1 MELTRGLVVDK
12 ASILEMIVL
21 QSPTLLNEPFKVKE
35 PESSLPWTAQS
46 DATEL
51 FRDIQNR
58 CKWASLHY
66 YYYGYCYHTRCSKQ
80 SPVVRQLDSDLN
92 SNHSQNLKAKKNSL
106 QNVDFSILST
116 TTFWMFAK
124 VRGQISKLLLFL
136 KGSVH
141 FFLWVFHLKCKENF
155 DLLK

>member
-21 QSPTLLNEPFKVKE
+21 QSPTLNEPLPAKE

-46 DATEL
+46 DATKL

-58 CKWASLHY
+58 CKWASLH
-66 YYYGYCYHTRCSKQ
+66 YYGYCYHTRCSKQ
-80 SPVVRQLDSDLN
+80 SPVVRQWGSDLI
-92 SNHSQNLKAKKNSL
+92 SNQSQNLKAKKNSL

-141 FFLWVFHLKCKENF
+141 FFLSVFHLKCKENF

>member
-21 QSPTLLNEPFKVKE
+21 QSPTLNEPFKVKE
-35 PESSLPWTAQS
+35 PESSLPWTVWCNWA
-46 DATEL
+46 

-58 CKWASLHY
+58 CKWASLH
-66 YYYGYCYHTRCSKQ
+66 YYGYCYHTRCSKQ
-80 SPVVRQLDSDLN
+80 SPVVRQWGSDLI
-92 SNHSQNLKAKKNSL
+92 SNQSQNLKAKKNSL
-106 QNVDFSILST
+106 QNVDFSIMST
-116 TTFWMFAK
+116 ETFWMFAK

-141 FFLWVFHLKCKENF
+141 FFLSVFHLKCKENF

>member
-1 MELTRGLVVDK
+1 MELTRVLVVDK
-12 ASILEMIVL
+12 ASILEIIVL
-21 QSPTLLNEPFKVKE
+21 QSPTLKVNPSKSKSQRAVCHE
-35 PESSLPWTAQS
+35 HFEQS

-66 YYYGYCYHTRCSKQ
+66 YGYCYHTRCSKQ
-80 SPVVRQLDSDLN
+80 SPVVRQWSSDLI
-92 SNHSQNLKAKKNSL
+92 SNQSQNLKAKKNSL
-106 QNVDFSILST
+106 PNVDFSILST
-116 TTFWMFAK
+116 ETFWMFAK

-136 KGSVH
+136 KGSMH
-141 FFLWVFHLKCKENF
+141 FFLSVFHLKCKENF

>member
-12 ASILEMIVL
+12 ASILEIIVL
-21 QSPTLLNEPFKVKE
+21 QSPTLNEPFKVKE
-35 PESSLPWTAQS
+35 PESSLPGPVWCNWA
-46 DATEL
+46 

-58 CKWASLHY
+58 CKWASLH
-66 YYYGYCYHTRCSKQ
+66 YYGYCYHTRCSKQ
-80 SPVVRQLDSDLN
+80 SPVVRQWGSDLI
-92 SNHSQNLKAKKNSL
+92 SNQSQNLKAKKNSL
-106 QNVDFSILST
+106 QNVDFSIMST
-116 TTFWMFAK
+116 ETFWMFAK

-141 FFLWVFHLKCKENF
+141 FFLSVFHLKCKENF

>member
-21 QSPTLLNEPFKVKE
+21 QSPTLNEPFKVKE
-35 PESSLPWTAQS
+35 PESSLTWTVWC
-46 DATEL
+46 
-51 FRDIQNR
+51 N
-58 CKWASLHY
+58 WAFQGH
-66 YYYGYCYHTRCSKQ
+66 SKQ
-80 SPVVRQLDSDLN
+80 VQVSKSALLRLLLSYQVFKTITCCQAVKQWS
-92 SNHSQNLKAKKNSL
+92 HLKPKSKLKSKKNSL

-116 TTFWMFAK
+116 ETFWMFAK

-141 FFLWVFHLKCKENF
+141 FFLSVFHLKCKENF